1 MDKETE
7 ELLEKERQEF
17 AAMTPQELAAFEAKM
32 KRAEA
37 RVDAMVEGL
46 NAHTAK
52 IDTDEKNKVVLTA
65 EEQQQIDKMQ
75 LTEYFKKEAEKLI
88 AKMPDKDEK

>member
-17 AAMTPQELAAFEAKM
+17 AAMTPEELAAFEAKM
-32 KRAEA
+32 KRADA
-37 RVDAMVEGL
+37 RADAMVEGL

-52 IDTDEKNKVVLTA
+52 
-65 EEQQQIDKMQ
+65 
-75 LTEYFKKEAEKLI
+75 KE
-88 AKMPDKDEK
+88 

>member
-1 MDKETE
+1 
-7 ELLEKERQEF
+7 
-17 AAMTPQELAAFEAKM
+17 M

-75 LTEYFKKEAEKLI
+75 LTEYFNKEAEKLI
-88 AKMPDKDEK
+88 TKMPDKDEK